1 LAGADVCAVVV
12 SYHPDA
18 DFPIRLRGVSPQV
31 GTIVVVDN
39 GSADAERNLL
49 REAASDPKLDL
60 IFNVENFGLAR
71 ALNIGIQHAAML
83 GYSWVLLLDQD
94 SRVDRDMVRT
104 LVDIQASIPDRGRL
118 AVVGSN
124 YSDITLRAPG
134 ITEGTP
140 GVTTGMPGTIEQA
153 ELDGDWEEV
162 EFVITSGSL
171 VPLAAY
177 FDLGPFREEFFIDY
191 VDEDY
196 CRRAKAKGYRVVRSR
211 KHLMSHAIG
220 SPTQHEIFGVK
231 KWTTN
236 HSPDRRYYIARNN
249 TVLLREYGNFR
260 AGMWALKSLSR
271 CLRQCKRIMLHEPMK
286 TRKIAAV
293 IQGWWD
299 GIRSRMGPRRRRRGA
314 STVDSDGMPFASDR
328 KPPGE
333 HAGGGVRWP

>member
-1 LAGADVCAVVV
+1 LTHTASRGSDPPASAGAEVCAIVV

-18 DFPIRLRGVSPQV
+18 DFPIRLRSVSPQV

-49 REAASDPKLDL
+49 REAASDPKIDV

-71 ALNIGIQHAAML
+71 ALNIGIQRAATL

-94 SRVDRDMVRT
+94 SRVDHDMVRT
-104 LVDIQASIPDRGRL
+104 LWDIQASIPDRERL

-124 YSDITLRAPG
+124 YSG
-134 ITEGTP
+134 ITSRA
-140 GVTTGMPGTIEQA
+140 PGTIEHA
-153 ELDGDWEEV
+153 GLDGDWEEV

-171 VPLAAY
+171 LPLAAY
-177 FDLGPFREEFFIDY
+177 FALGPFREEFFIDY

-299 GIRSRMGPRRRRRGA
+299 GIRGRMGPRKRRLGA
-314 STVDSDGMPFASDR
+314 ATVDPDGMTFDSDR

-333 HAGGGVRWP
+333 HARGSVRWP

>member
-1 LAGADVCAVVV
+1 MAGADVCAIVV

-18 DFPIRLRGVSPQV
+18 AFPVRLRSVSPQV

-49 REAASDPKLDL
+49 REAASDPKIDL
-60 IFNVENFGLAR
+60 IFNGENFGLAR
-71 ALNIGIQHAAML
+71 ALNIGIQRAAML
-83 GYSWVLLLDQD
+83 GYSWFLLLDQD

-104 LVDIQASIPDRGRL
+104 LLDIQASIPDRERL

-124 YSDITLRAPG
+124 YSDVTLRAPG
-134 ITEGTP
+134 TL
-140 GVTTGMPGTIEQA
+140 EQA
-153 ELDGDWEEV
+153 AFDGDWEEV

-177 FDLGPFREEFFIDY
+177 SAIGPFREEFFIDY

-299 GIRSRMGPRRRRRGA
+299 GIRGRMGPRHRGRGA
-314 STVDSDGMPFASDR
+314 STVDPDGMSFASDR

-333 HAGGGVRWP
+333 HARGGARWP